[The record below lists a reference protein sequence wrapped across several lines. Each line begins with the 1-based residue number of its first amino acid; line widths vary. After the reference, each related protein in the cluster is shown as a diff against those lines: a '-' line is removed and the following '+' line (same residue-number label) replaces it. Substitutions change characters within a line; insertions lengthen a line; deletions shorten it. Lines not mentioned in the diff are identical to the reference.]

1 MFESLASEVIAAI
14 AGGTIVAIYHNF
26 LYPLFIE
33 KTQEDTTLEP
43 FYSGV
48 LTWAESG
55 EQEISLNLKKLGH
68 KVTGAI
74 FFKGKEYKIVGRYNK
89 EILTFMFFSKE
100 RSITSQGAGTFQRRR
115 EGKNL
120 KGYLTYRH
128 IQSGAEFIDAIPCD
142 FEAKS

>member
-14 AGGTIVAIYHNF
+14 VGGIFVAIYKDF

-33 KTQEDTTLEP
+33 KTQEDTKLEP

-89 EILTFMFFSKE
+89 EFLTFTFFSEEK
-100 RSITSQGAGTFQRRR
+100 SVTSQGAGTFLRRL

-120 KGYLTYRH
+120 EGYLTYRH
-128 IQSGAEFIDAIPCD
+128 FRSGSEIIDAIACD
-142 FEAKS
+142 FKAKS